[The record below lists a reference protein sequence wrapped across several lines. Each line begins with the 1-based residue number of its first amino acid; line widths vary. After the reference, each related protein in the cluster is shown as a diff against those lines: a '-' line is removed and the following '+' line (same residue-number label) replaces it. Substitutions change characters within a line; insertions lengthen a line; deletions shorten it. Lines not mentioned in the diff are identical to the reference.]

1 MQEIVQ
7 SADLETYLRSNR
19 RSQSY
24 ADRASKSRHARLDC
38 GKLMA
43 GIESTRPNSMMDLDA
58 VFQGTSAVESIASA
72 GAVLSRL

>member
-7 SADLETYLRSNR
+7 SARLEIYLRSNR

-24 ADRASKSRHARLDC
+24 ANRACKSRHARLDC

-43 GIESTRPNSMMDLDA
+43 GIEATCPDIMMDLDA
-58 VFQGTSAVESIASA
+58 KN
-72 GAVLSRL
+72 R